1 MGDGLLIEFES
12 TVDAVGCAVE
22 WQQRVGEYSR
32 TIPVVF
38 RIGINL
44 GDIVVDGDDILG
56 DGVNI
61 AARLEGLAPP
71 GGLCI
76 ADAVYEQVRDRLDVR
91 FNEAGER
98 RLKNVDRPVKV
109 WTWHPGIGPR
119 HPDRRLADGRKEL
132 LTLAVLP
139 FKNFSADPQQAYFAE
154 GIGEDVIT
162 GLSRNSAL
170 RVVSRIVGPAAP
182 KAGEVAVAD
191 FLLEGS
197 VRRSQGRTRVA
208 ARLTDAVS
216 GDQIWAEQFDS
227 DIDDLF
233 ALQDEIAASIV
244 HALAAADGVIEKSA
258 QQRRT
263 ERSSAAGSAYD
274 WYLHG
279 RHLFYKHGDVGIDR
293 AEACYRRA
301 LALDADFAPACSA
314 LAWLHVVRFKLFGT
328 QSFAAIR
335 SQAVQLA
342 LRALELD
349 REDFRAH
356 WVLGAVY
363 LHDGEHALSL
373 AEFDKAL
380 RINPN
385 DASLLAWSSEALI
398 YAGFLDEA
406 IRRCDRA
413 MRINPNGPDWYHWIK
428 AFALFHQGRYE
439 LALAEL
445 NRMSTPS
452 YAGKLKAAVLAY
464 LGRLDKA
471 SAERDAFM
479 AMVPTFR
486 AAKWA
491 LTEKYAEP
499 AELERYVEGLRKA
512 GFPD

>member
-1 MGDGLLIEFES
+1 
-12 TVDAVGCAVE
+12 
-22 WQQRVGEYSR
+22 
-32 TIPVVF
+32 
-38 RIGINL
+38 
-44 GDIVVDGDDILG
+44 
-56 DGVNI
+56 
-61 AARLEGLAPP
+61 
-71 GGLCI
+71 
-76 ADAVYEQVRDRLDVR
+76 
-91 FNEAGER
+91 
-98 RLKNVDRPVKV
+98 
-109 WTWHPGIGPR
+109 
-119 HPDRRLADGRKEL
+119 
-132 LTLAVLP
+132 
-139 FKNFSADPQQAYFAE
+139 
-154 GIGEDVIT
+154 
-162 GLSRNSAL
+162 
-170 RVVSRIVGPAAP
+170 
-182 KAGEVAVAD
+182 
-191 FLLEGS
+191 
-197 VRRSQGRTRVA
+197 
-208 ARLTDAVS
+208 
-216 GDQIWAEQFDS
+216 
-227 DIDDLF
+227 
-233 ALQDEIAASIV
+233 
-244 HALAAADGVIEKSA
+244 
-258 QQRRT
+258 
-263 ERSSAAGSAYD
+263 
-274 WYLHG
+274 
-279 RHLFYKHGDVGIDR
+279 
-293 AEACYRRA
+293 
-301 LALDADFAPACSA
+301 
-314 LAWLHVVRFKLFGT
+314 
-328 QSFAAIR
+328 
-335 SQAVQLA
+335 VQLA